1 MKCMNPRLITLLSH
15 QDQTKSAVEG
25 PKQNSLV
32 FQREKQNKSLEI
44 KKIKVL
50 LNHHQGLLTLSLY
63 YEGYGQCLIPNL
75 QYDIFLPQ
83 YQASECVILK
93 SNG

>member
-25 PKQNSLV
+25 PKQNSLL

-44 KKIKVL
+44 KKKK
-50 LNHHQGLLTLSLY
+50 N
-63 YEGYGQCLIPNL
+63 
-75 QYDIFLPQ
+75 
-83 YQASECVILK
+83 
-93 SNG
+93 